1 MLFHEIFLPVLELRT
16 ATVRQKAILLG
27 MVRRLC
33 ADPQVLVDLY
43 INYDCDSN
51 APDNIYE
58 QCVMLSPYPLWQNL
72 RIDTA

>member
-16 ATVRQKAILLG
+16 ATVRQKAVLLG

-33 ADPQVLVDLY
+33 ADAQVIVDLY

-58 QCVMLSPYPLWQNL
+58 QCVSGYLPLP
-72 RIDTA
+72 RVRY

>member
-1 MLFHEIFLPVLELRT
+1 
-16 ATVRQKAILLG
+16 

-33 ADPQVLVDLY
+33 ADPQVIVDLY

-58 QCVMLSPYPLWQNL
+58 QCVSGYLPLP
-72 RIDTA
+72 RVRY